1 LVDIS
6 EDELKTLKSQLSRL
20 KLETRL
26 RKDLG
31 SELDRQKTIA
41 KNAENLA
48 KQRGD
53 EIAEISRKL
62 AKYLPEQL
70 YSSIFSGET
79 DVGVKSER
87 KFLTIFFR
95 ISSHLHK
102 YLKIWRQIC

>member
-1 LVDIS
+1 MVDIS

-31 SELDRQKTIA
+31 SELDRQKLIA
-41 KNAENLA
+41 ENAEILA

-53 EIAEISRKL
+53 EISEISRKL

-70 YSSIFSGET
+70 YNSIFSGKT
-79 DVGVKSER
+79 DVG
-87 KFLTIFFR
+87 
-95 ISSHLHK
+95 
-102 YLKIWRQIC
+102 LKAKGNS